1 MKLWENSRSYSFGR
15 IFTDACTRSLY
26 WHFQVCGKENIPADG
41 AVILSPNHTNTLMD
55 ALVMLRLQ
63 KGPIAFGARA
73 DLFQKG
79 PRVARALHW
88 LKIVPL
94 ARARDGA
101 EALKQSQ
108 EIIDEIVDCLGHKV
122 PFCLFPEG
130 THRPKRS
137 LLPLKK
143 GIFRIAAQ
151 AAQNLDVPVYVVP
164 VGIEHESYYK
174 AGRDIRVSFG
184 EPIRITPDASSADF
198 LAELTRRMWGLITW
212 FPDDENYP
220 PAVAAWEKGRH
231 KSQLWR
237 YLLLPVW
244 GVSALMSLPIWLPS
258 EMLVARLKDKA
269 WSNTVRYVFRLLLL
283 PPLVLA
289 AGICAFVW
297 LPWYGALL
305 TVFCTLLSPML
316 FYRLL
321 PDRS

>member
-1 MKLWENSRSYSFGR
+1 MKLWENSRPYSFGR

-174 AGRDIRVSFG
+174 AGRDIRVSYG

-198 LAELTRRMWGLITW
+198 LAELTRRMRGLITW

-220 PAVAAWEKGRH
+220 PAVSTWEKGRH

-283 PPLVLA
+283 PLLVLA

>member
-1 MKLWENSRSYSFGR
+1 MKLWENSRSYRFGR

-79 PRVARALHW
+79 LRVARALHW

-198 LAELTRRMWGLITW
+198 LAELTRRMRGLITW

-289 AGICAFVW
+289 AGICAFVR

>member
-1 MKLWENSRSYSFGR
+1 MKLWENSRPYSFGR

-79 PRVARALHW
+79 LRVARALHW

-184 EPIRITPDASSADF
+184 EPIRITPDAFSADF
-198 LAELTRRMWGLITW
+198 LAELTRRMRGLITW